1 MSGLIGPWKKKTRCP
16 HAPCTYT
23 DCYQIRRHS
32 CAISS
37 NTQPST
43 YFYQQLLNCPCRNLT
58 HTVVSTDGSTHTTLC
73 THRHLKSNK
82 SLISML
88 FCLEKKPFQ
97 MDVAPRCYKWVA
109 GWIGYLRAGVSKEH
123 LAVLKS
129 RERVI
134 TRAKCTVKLY

>member
-1 MSGLIGPWKKKTRCP
+1 MLAHLKKQGVIHPVHGT
-16 HAPCTYT
+16 HT
-23 DCYQIRRHS
+23 QIRRHP

-37 NTQPST
+37 TTQHST
-43 YFYQQLLNCPCRNLT
+43 YFYRQLLNCPCRNLT
-58 HTVVSTDGSTHTTLC
+58 HTVVSIDGSTHTTLC

-97 MDVAPRCYKWVA
+97 MDVAPRCYKWVG

-134 TRAKCTVKLY
+134 TGAKCTVQLY